1 MVLVGILMGV
11 CGFKSGFFWGMGGIG
26 QEFVLE
32 RAALLRILSQEH
44 MIGQYSIWKGRHW
57 LELFLK
63 RAAMVILLYEVG
75 LIGQRSFWR
84 GRDWLGFFWE
94 LLESVLQKDIS
105 AIETDLIG
113 CFMTFKPTFYL
124 GIVSA

>member
-1 MVLVGILMGV
+1 
-11 CGFKSGFFWGMGGIG
+11 MGGIG

-63 RAAMVILLYEVG
+63 RAAMVTLLYEVG
-75 LIGQRSFWR
+75 LIGQCSFWR
-84 GRDWLGFFWE
+84 GRDWSGFFWE
-94 LLESVLQKDIS
+94 KVGRSEFLWELLGSGFRKTSL
-105 AIETDLIG
+105 L
-113 CFMTFKPTFYL
+113 
-124 GIVSA
+124 